1 MTAAWPELPWRDW
14 EPTVS
19 TLHMWTQIVGK
30 VRMALSP
37 PLNHWWHITLYV
49 TSRGMTTLAIPY
61 GERDFEIDFD
71 FVEHR
76 LVVTDSD
83 GQAFTLPLEPMSVAR
98 FYREFMAGLRGIGIE
113 VHIQT
118 KPVEVPEAIPFELDE
133 KHASY
138 DPDHANVLWRGF
150 LAADR
155 VMKEFQSGFVGKVS
169 PVHLFWGSFDLAA
182 ARFSGR
188 PAPLHSDSHV
198 PNCPPWVME
207 EAYSREESSAGWWP
221 STDPPGP
228 QFYAYTYPEP
238 DGYSAATVRPA
249 DAFYDTRL
257 GEFTL
262 AYEAVRNA
270 RDPDAAALEFFQST
284 YEAGANLAGWDRAA
298 LEPARLPGRP
308 PNKPWSTVI
317 DSAPGPASRQLGLN
331 RSKGW
336 RRSRQ

>member
-49 TSRGMTTLAIPY
+49 TSRGLTTLAIPY
-61 GERDFEIDFD
+61 GDRDFQVDFD

-76 LVVTDSD
+76 LRVSDSE
-83 GQAFTLPLEPMSVAR
+83 AKLFTMPLEGDVGRALLPRLHGRLGRSWDQGAHLDQAR
-98 FYREFMAGLRGIGIE
+98 RGRGGD
-113 VHIQT
+113 
-118 KPVEVPEAIPFELDE
+118 PPFESDE

-138 DPDHANVLWRGF
+138 DPHHANVLWRGF

-188 PAPLHSDSHV
+188 PAPLHSDAVV
-198 PNCPPWVME
+198 PNC
-207 EAYSREESSAGWWP
+207 
-221 STDPPGP
+221 
-228 QFYAYTYPEP
+228 
-238 DGYSAATVRPA
+238 
-249 DAFYDTRL
+249 
-257 GEFTL
+257 
-262 AYEAVRNA
+262 
-270 RDPDAAALEFFQST
+270 
-284 YEAGANLAGWDRAA
+284 
-298 LEPARLPGRP
+298 
-308 PNKPWSTVI
+308 
-317 DSAPGPASRQLGLN
+317 
-331 RSKGW
+331 
-336 RRSRQ
+336 RRG

>member
-1 MTAAWPELPWRDW
+1 MNAAWPELPWRDW

-30 VRMALSP
+30 VRMTLAP
-37 PLNHWWHITLYV
+37 PLNHWWHITLYL
-49 TSRGMTTLAIPY
+49 TSRGLTTSAIPY
-61 GERDFEIDFD
+61 GDRDVQADFD

-76 LVVTDSD
+76 LVVSDSA
-83 GQAFTLPLEPMSVAR
+83 GRVFTMPLKPMTVAR
-98 FYREFMAGLRGIGIE
+98 FYREFMAGLRELGIE
-113 VHIQT
+113 VRIRT
-118 KPVEVPEAIPFELDE
+118 RPVEVPEAIPFESDE

-138 DPDHANVLWRGF
+138 DPHHANLVWRGF

-188 PAPLHSDSHV
+188 PAPLHSDSPV

-238 DGYSAATVRPA
+238 PDFSTASVRPA
-249 DAFYDTRL
+249 DAYYDTRL

-262 AYEAVRNA
+262 PYEAVRTS

-284 YEAGANLAGWDRAA
+284 YEAGANLGGWDRAA
-298 LEPARLPGRP
+298 LEPAVLPGRP
-308 PNKPWSTVI
+308 PDRPWSTI
-317 DSAPGPASRQLGLN
+317 TSAPGPASRQASLN
-331 RSKGW
+331 RSKGG
-336 RRSRQ
+336 RRSTR